1 MFLQVF
7 VICIEHSV
15 RTYGHPAVIMIQ
27 IYTGSGKGKTTAALG
42 QALRATG
49 HGLKVLMIQFMKGQ
63 IKYGELKAAQHLPLL
78 AIEQYG
84 RAEFVNPENP
94 EEVDREL
101 ARRAMLRAQ
110 QVIRDKEYDMV
121 ILDEINVA
129 VHFGLITIDE
139 VVALLRTVPRDIDVV
154 LTGRYMPERFAEY
167 ADMISDIR
175 EVKHHFHD
183 GESARQGIEY

>member
-1 MFLQVF
+1 
-7 VICIEHSV
+7 
-15 RTYGHPAVIMIQ
+15 MIQ
-27 IYTGSGKGKTTAALG
+27 IYTGNGKGKTTAALG

-63 IKYGELKAAQHLPLL
+63 INYGELKAAQYLPLL

-84 RAEFVNPENP
+84 RAEFVNPEHP
-94 EEVDREL
+94 EEIDRDL
-101 ARRAMLRAQ
+101 ANKAMRRAQKAIQ
-110 QVIRDKEYDMV
+110 DEAYDMV

-129 VHFGLITIDE
+129 VHFGLIAVDE
-139 VVALLRTVPRDIDVV
+139 VVTLLRTVPQDVDV
-154 LTGRYMPERFAEY
+154 ILTGRYMPEQFAEH